1 MSMGC
6 SVSQCRA
13 IHEENKK
20 MSNRDLWRCDADAQL
35 TIHVTAVLVAS
46 VRAMSNALDALGF
59 AEDDDRIVEQDGRF
73 GFVTCSHE
81 HDCDDMFALIAE
93 LSSSGETWEI
103 QFQADLALGR
113 VLSHT
118 LSRHQSLVAHEQHVV
133 PHTGDG
139 AGSKGPELPVQDLDT
154 SQGKNDFQR
163 AMRGVKP
170 TDVSR
175 KSGGPDGRARASIV
189 RRNPRR
195 VLAEA
200 AGADEP
206 SLRAAL
212 REAIPKL
219 IFTVS
224 RRVPN

>member
-1 MSMGC
+1 
-6 SVSQCRA
+6 
-13 IHEENKK
+13 
-20 MSNRDLWRCDADAQL
+20 MSNRDFNGDADADAQL
-35 TIHVTAVLVAS
+35 TPIHVTAVLVAS

-59 AEDDDRIVEQDGRF
+59 AEDDDRIVEQDGGF

-81 HDCDDMFALIAE
+81 EDCDDMFALIAE

-103 QFQADLALGR
+103 QFQADLAPDR

-118 LSRHQSLVAHEQHVV
+118 LSRHQSIVANEQQMV
-133 PHTGDG
+133 PHSC
-139 AGSKGPELPVQDLDT
+139 AGSKVPELPIQDLDT
-154 SQGKNDFQR
+154 SQGKADFQR
-163 AMRGVKP
+163 AMRDVKP
-170 TDVSR
+170 TDVFAEI
-175 KSGGPDGRARASIV
+175 GAGPDGRARASIV
-189 RRNPRR
+189 QRNPRR

-200 AGADEP
+200 VGADEP

-224 RRVPN
+224 DFQSHSACRGNRAGPSSGDRR

>member
-1 MSMGC
+1 
-6 SVSQCRA
+6 
-13 IHEENKK
+13 
-20 MSNRDLWRCDADAQL
+20 MSNRDSNGDADGGDAHL
-35 TIHVTAVLVAS
+35 TPIHVTAVLVAS
-46 VRAMSNALDALGF
+46 VRAMSNALDSLGF
-59 AEDDDRIVEQDGRF
+59 AEEDNRIVEQDGRF

-81 HDCDDMFALIAE
+81 QDCDDMFALIAE

-103 QFQADLALGR
+103 QFQADLAPGR

-118 LSRHQSLVAHEQHVV
+118 LSRHRSIVAHEQVL
-133 PHTGDG
+133 PHSHDE
-139 AGSKGPELPVQDLDT
+139 AVSKDPELPVQDLDT

-170 TDVSR
+170 TDVFAEI
-175 KSGGPDGRARASIV
+175 GAGPDGRARASIV

-212 REAIPKL
+212 RDAIPKL

-224 RRVPN
+224 RRVPNQSV

>member
-1 MSMGC
+1 
-6 SVSQCRA
+6 
-13 IHEENKK
+13 
-20 MSNRDLWRCDADAQL
+20 MSNRDANGAADGADAQL
-35 TIHVTAVLVAS
+35 TPIHVTAVLVAS

-59 AEDDDRIVEQDGRF
+59 SESDDRIVEQDGRF

-81 HDCDDMFALIAE
+81 DDCDDMFALIAE

-103 QFQADLALGR
+103 QFQADLAPDRL
-113 VLSHT
+113 LSHT
-118 LSRHQSLVAHEQHVV
+118 LSRHRSIVAHEQQVV
-133 PHTGDG
+133 PHSGDP
-139 AGSKGPELPVQDLDT
+139 AGSKGPELLQDLDT
-154 SQGKNDFQR
+154 SQGKKEFQR

-170 TDVSR
+170 TDVFAEI
-175 KSGGPDGRARASIV
+175 GAGPDGRARASIV
-189 RRNPRR
+189 QRNPRR

-224 RRVPN
+224 RRAPN

>member
-1 MSMGC
+1 
-6 SVSQCRA
+6 
-13 IHEENKK
+13 
-20 MSNRDLWRCDADAQL
+20 MSNRDSNGDSDGAGARP
-35 TIHVTAVLVAS
+35 TPIHVTAVLVAS

-59 AEDDDRIVEQDGRF
+59 PEEDNRIVEQDDGGF

-81 HDCDDMFALIAE
+81 PDCDDMFALIAE

-103 QFQADLALGR
+103 QFQADLAPDR
-113 VLSHT
+113 MLSHT
-118 LSRHQSLVAHEQHVV
+118 FNRHRPIVAYEQQVV
-133 PHTGDG
+133 PNSGDG
-139 AGSKGPELPVQDLDT
+139 AGSQGPELPVQDLDT
-154 SQGKNDFQR
+154 SQGKNGFQR

-170 TDVSR
+170 TDVFAEICA
-175 KSGGPDGRARASIV
+175 GPDGRARASIV
-189 RRNPRR
+189 QRNPRR

>member
-1 MSMGC
+1 
-6 SVSQCRA
+6 
-13 IHEENKK
+13 
-20 MSNRDLWRCDADAQL
+20 MSNRDSRDSDSDADGADAQL
-35 TIHVTAVLVAS
+35 TPIHVTAVLVAS

-59 AEDDDRIVEQDGRF
+59 AEDDDRIVEQVGRF

-81 HDCDDMFALIAE
+81 QDCDDMFALIAE

-103 QFQADLALGR
+103 QFQADLAPGR
-113 VLSHT
+113 MLSHV
-118 LSRHQSLVAHEQHVV
+118 LSRHRSIVAHEQVV
-133 PHTGDG
+133 PHSGDE
-139 AGSKGPELPVQDLDT
+139 AGSKDPELPVQDLDT
-154 SQGKNDFQR
+154 SEGKNDFQR

-170 TDVSR
+170 TDVFAEI
-175 KSGGPDGRARASIV
+175 GAGPDGRARASIV

>member
-1 MSMGC
+1 
-6 SVSQCRA
+6 
-13 IHEENKK
+13 
-20 MSNRDLWRCDADAQL
+20 MSNRDSDGDADGANDQL
-35 TIHVTAVLVAS
+35 TPIHVTAVLVAS

-81 HDCDDMFALIAE
+81 HDCDDLFALIAE

-103 QFQADLALGR
+103 QFRADLAPDR

-118 LSRHQSLVAHEQHVV
+118 LSRHRSIVAHEQQVV
-133 PHTGDG
+133 PHSGDG
-139 AGSKGPELPVQDLDT
+139 AGPRDPELPVQDLDT
-154 SQGKNDFQR
+154 SQGKTDFQR
-163 AMRGVKP
+163 AMRGVKRA
-170 TDVSR
+170 DVFAEI
-175 KSGGPDGRARASIV
+175 GAGPDGRARASIV
-189 RRNPRR
+189 QRNPRR

-200 AGADEP
+200 VGADEP
-206 SLRAAL
+206 SLRVAL

-224 RRVPN
+224 RRVPNWSA

>member
-1 MSMGC
+1 
-6 SVSQCRA
+6 
-13 IHEENKK
+13 
-20 MSNRDLWRCDADAQL
+20 MSNRDSRDFNGDADGADAQL
-35 TIHVTAVLVAS
+35 TPIHVTAVLVAS

-59 AEDDDRIVEQDGRF
+59 AEEDNRIVEQDGRF

-81 HDCDDMFALIAE
+81 DDCDDMFALIAE

-103 QFQADLALGR
+103 QFQADLGPDRL
-113 VLSHT
+113 LSHT
-118 LSRHQSLVAHEQHVV
+118 LSRHRSIVAHEQQVV
-133 PHTGDG
+133 PHSGDA
-139 AGSKGPELPVQDLDT
+139 AGSGPALPVQDLDT

-170 TDVSR
+170 TDVFAEINA
-175 KSGGPDGRARASIV
+175 GPDGRARASIV

-195 VLAEA
+195 VFAEV

>member
-1 MSMGC
+1 
-6 SVSQCRA
+6 
-13 IHEENKK
+13 
-20 MSNRDLWRCDADAQL
+20 
-35 TIHVTAVLVAS
+35 
-46 VRAMSNALDALGF
+46 MSNALEALGF
-59 AEDDDRIVEQDGRF
+59 PNEDNRIVEQDGRF

-93 LSSSGETWEI
+93 LSSTGETWEI
-103 QFQADLALGR
+103 QFQADLAPDR

-118 LSRHQSLVAHEQHVV
+118 LSRHQSIVAYEQQVV
-133 PHTGDG
+133 PHFSDR
-139 AGSKGPELPVQDLDT
+139 AASKGPEPPVLDLDT
-154 SQGKNDFQR
+154 SQGKADFQR
-163 AMRGVKP
+163 TMRRVKP
-170 TDVSR
+170 TDVFAEIGAS
-175 KSGGPDGRARASIV
+175 PDGRARASIV

>member
-1 MSMGC
+1 MSTLD
-6 SVSQCRA
+6 
-13 IHEENKK
+13 
-20 MSNRDLWRCDADAQL
+20 SNGDANSADAQL
-35 TIHVTAVLVAS
+35 TPIHVTAVLVAS
-46 VRAMSNALDALGF
+46 VRAMSNVLDALGF
-59 AEDDDRIVEQDGRF
+59 AEDDDRIVEQDGRL

-103 QFQADLALGR
+103 QFQADLAPDRL
-113 VLSHT
+113 LSHT
-118 LSRHQSLVAHEQHVV
+118 LSRHRSIVAHEQQVV
-133 PHTGDG
+133 PHIGDG
-139 AGSKGPELPVQDLDT
+139 AGPREPELPVQDLDT
-154 SQGKNDFQR
+154 SQGKNDLQR

-170 TDVSR
+170 TDVFAEIGTS
-175 KSGGPDGRARASIV
+175 PDGRARASIV

-200 AGADEP
+200 VGADEP